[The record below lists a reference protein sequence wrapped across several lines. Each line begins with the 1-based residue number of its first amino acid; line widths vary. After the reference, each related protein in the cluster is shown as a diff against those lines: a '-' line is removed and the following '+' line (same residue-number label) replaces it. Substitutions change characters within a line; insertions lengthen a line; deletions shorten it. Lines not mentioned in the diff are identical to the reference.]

1 MLWNGRSISHGIG
14 GRNGVEYPTIRGDSL
29 MGIYLA
35 KRCETTPIVIDE
47 AVFKQLRYAVPD
59 PGK

>member
-1 MLWNGRSISHGIG
+1 
-14 GRNGVEYPTIRGDSL
+14 